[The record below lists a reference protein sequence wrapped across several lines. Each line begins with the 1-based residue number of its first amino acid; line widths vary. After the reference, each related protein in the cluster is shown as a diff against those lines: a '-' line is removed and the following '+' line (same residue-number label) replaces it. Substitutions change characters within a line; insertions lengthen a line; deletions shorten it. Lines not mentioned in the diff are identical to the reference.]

1 VKKNQMTMAVI
12 AFLAGAGTIFAVI
25 VIFEIDLVK
34 WANCSAPFADP
45 IDRESALCR
54 R

>member
-1 VKKNQMTMAVI
+1 VKKNQMIMAVI
-12 AFLAGAGTIFAVI
+12 AFAAGAGTIFAAI
-25 VIFEIDLVK
+25 VIFDIDFVK

-45 IDRESALCR
+45 IDRQSAVCR